1 VSVHIK
7 CDRCGAM
14 DDHHWRNLKVQIR
27 RGMYASISAPGYSHP
42 WELDWQLC
50 GYCAS
55 TLQEWS
61 NNRPVHNQDDAPASR
76 QDS

>member
-14 DDHHWRNLKVQIR
+14 DDMHWRNLHVEVR
-27 RGMYASISAPGYSHP
+27 RGEYASTMAPEYTAPYDLNVHI
-42 WELDWQLC
+42 C

-55 TLQEWS
+55 SLREWW
-61 NNRPVHNQDDAPASR
+61 NNRREGAS
-76 QDS
+76 